1 MFEQRKPGAP
11 IIHICHMD
19 DFWSGDIAKGVGVFI
34 MDLDFWYGGRVM
46 WDWLV
51 DGLKSVTPGP

>member
-19 DFWSGDIAKGVGVFI
+19 DFWSGDVAKGMNRESLIFG
-34 MDLDFWYGGRVM
+34 MGGELW

>member
-1 MFEQRKPGAP
+1 
-11 IIHICHMD
+11 MD